1 MKTKEIIQKTD
12 KELMS
17 LIGTTRTDIAKAHV
31 DLRTT
36 QQANVKQIGN
46 LKTQLARALTIA
58 RQREISQELAVED
71 KGIPEDKVKKAKAE
85 KKS

>member
-12 KELMS
+12 KELTS
-17 LIGTTRTDIAKAHV
+17 LISTTRTDIAKAHI

-46 LKTQLARALTIA
+46 LKTQLARALTVA
-58 RQREISQELAVED
+58 RQREISQELSTES
-71 KGIPEDKVKKAKAE
+71 ETE